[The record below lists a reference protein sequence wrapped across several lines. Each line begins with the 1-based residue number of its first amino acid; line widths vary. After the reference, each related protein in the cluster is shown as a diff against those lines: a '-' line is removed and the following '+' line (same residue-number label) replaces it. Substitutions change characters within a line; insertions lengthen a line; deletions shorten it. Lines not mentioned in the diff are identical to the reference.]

1 MSVHVM
7 VAIFDADG
15 LTPTEKLVALAYA
28 EHGHD
33 DGREARAGI
42 ERICGYTA
50 LSRRTVQTTLQSL
63 VAKKVIEVE
72 RPSTNKRPTCYRF
85 ILSPDGKSLARGA
98 VVAPQDDAGGATDT
112 AGGAT
117 DDTLGCNSRTQTV
130 SEPSDEPTPS
140 SKVFDDE
147 VISLTTLLAD
157 LIEQNGSKRPTV
169 TDKWRNEIRLLRDK
183 DNHSCRQIENMI
195 RWCQA
200 DSFWRAN
207 ILSATKLRAKYDQMR
222 LRALAEDP
230 RTKELEHQEAS
241 SMPAEDDWEEELERR
256 RQESAPPPTNF
267 AETIRKQMN
276 GDTHDNG
283 QPPLNGQG

>member
-1 MSVHVM
+1 MSIHVM

-15 LTPTEKLVALAYA
+15 LTSTEKLVALAYA

-42 ERICGYTA
+42 DRICGYTA
-50 LSRRTVQTTLQSL
+50 LSRRTVQSTLQSL
-63 VAKKVIEVE
+63 VTKRVIEVE
-72 RPSTNKRPTCYRF
+72 RQATNKRPTCYRF
-85 ILSPDGKSLARGA
+85 ILTPDGKSLARGA
-98 VVAPQDDAGGATDT
+98 VVAPLGDAGGATDT

-117 DDTLGCNSRTQTV
+117 DDILGCDSCTQTV
-130 SEPSDEPTPS
+130 NEPLDEPTTS
-140 SKVFDDE
+140 SKTFDEE

-157 LIEQNGSKRPTV
+157 LIEQNGSKRPAV
-169 TDKWRNEIRLLRDK
+169 TNKWRNEIRLLRDK
-183 DNHSCRQIENMI
+183 DQHSCRQIENMI

-241 SMPAEDDWEEELERR
+241 AAPVDDDWEEELERR
-256 RQESAPPPTNF
+256 RLESAPPPTNF
-267 AETIRKQMN
+267 AKTIREQMN
-276 GDTHDNG
+276 GET
-283 QPPLNGQG
+283 P